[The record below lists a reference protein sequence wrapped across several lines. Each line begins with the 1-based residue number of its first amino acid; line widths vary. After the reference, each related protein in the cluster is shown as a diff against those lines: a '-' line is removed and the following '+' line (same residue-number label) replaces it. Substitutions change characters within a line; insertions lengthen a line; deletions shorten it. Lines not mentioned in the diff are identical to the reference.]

1 MAHRVGWSRRAL
13 SDLEGIAEY
22 IAADSPTYARNVIK
36 KIVSQ
41 TRLLAQFPRSGRMVP
56 EYGDENVRELIVY
69 SYRIIYRVE
78 ESGGVVIAAIVHGKR
93 NLQ

>member
-1 MAHRVGWSRRAL
+1 MAYRVGWSRRAL
-13 SDLEGIAEY
+13 NDLEDIAEY

-41 TRLLAQFPRSGRMVP
+41 TRMLAQFPRSGRMVP
-56 EYGDENVRELIVY
+56 EYDDENVRELIVY
-69 SYRIIYRVE
+69 SYRIIYRLQE
-78 ESGGVVIAAIVHGKR
+78 NEVVIAAVVHGGR